1 MNKVIIIGRL
11 TADPVVKMT
20 PNNIAV
26 CSFTVAVDR
35 KFKDQNGN
43 KQTDFITCVAWRG
56 QAEVIGNYFSRGS
69 RIGITGSIQ
78 TRSYEDSNK
87 QKRQVVEIMVEE
99 IEFIDTK
106 KDTAPAEEPVKEQK
120 KAPKVDPISMLDTAD
135 DSYGLPFDVCG
146 Y

>member
-1 MNKVIIIGRL
+1 MNKAILIGRL

-78 TRSYEDSNK
+78 TRSYEDAHG

-99 IEFIDTK
+99 IEFLDTK
-106 KDTAPAEEPVKEQK
+106 KETAPAEEPVKEQK
-120 KAPKVDPISMLDTAD
+120 QSPKVEPLEESDDDDIS
-135 DSYGLPFDVCG
+135 GLPFDVCG

>member
-1 MNKVIIIGRL
+1 MNKAILIGRL
-11 TADPVVKMT
+11 TADPVVKQT
-20 PNNIAV
+20 PNNITV

-78 TRSYEDSNK
+78 TRSYEDAHG

-99 IEFIDTK
+99 IEFLDTK
-106 KDTAPAEEPVKEQK
+106 KETAPAEEPVKEQK
-120 KAPKVDPISMLDTAD
+120 KSPKAEPIVMPDTDD